1 MIKFVSD
8 LWQVSGFSPVPPV
21 SSTNKTGRHDITEI
35 FLKVTSNTIKQTNNL
50 YLLYNTFLYLL
61 DFSCFHLNIIIFFT
75 GCTFYLCN
83 RIDTIIKMK
92 QDEDNESLVT
102 IATQTVQAHEKLHL
116 YLKRNRLQK
125 GPKDGN
131 YLHETS
137 CVSKLSSSVKPRK
150 KCLCFS

>member
-1 MIKFVSD
+1 
-8 LWQVSGFSPVPPV
+8 
-21 SSTNKTGRHDITEI
+21 
-35 FLKVTSNTIKQTNNL
+35 
-50 YLLYNTFLYLL
+50 
-61 DFSCFHLNIIIFFT
+61 
-75 GCTFYLCN
+75 
-83 RIDTIIKMK
+83 MK

-137 CVSKLSSSVKPRK
+137 CVSKLSSLKPRK